1 MFNYLIKRRLDFIG
15 ILFRMAIHT
24 EIEQRAKIF
33 AALADPTRLRFVELL
48 AQSNEVSGSEVAQ
61 KLEISLALMCHHSKV
76 IVDVGLAKKRKEG
89 QTAYFSLDKE
99 VLANCLKSLDRS
111 PDCTRSTSN
120 QILRA

>member
-1 MFNYLIKRRLDFIG
+1 LFNYLIKHRLDFIG
-15 ILFRMAIHT
+15 ILFCMAIHT

-76 IVDVGLAKKRKEG
+76 IVDVGLAKKRKDG

-99 VLANCLKSLDRS
+99 VLANCLKSLD
-111 PDCTRSTSN
+111 
-120 QILRA
+120 